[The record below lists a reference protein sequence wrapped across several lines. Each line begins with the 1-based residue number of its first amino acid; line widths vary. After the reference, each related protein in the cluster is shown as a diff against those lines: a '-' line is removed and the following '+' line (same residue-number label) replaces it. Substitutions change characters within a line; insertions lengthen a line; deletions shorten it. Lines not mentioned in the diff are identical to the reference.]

1 MLDSLVR
8 VSRRVGGA
16 TDLLVTEMQ
25 PVPVETLAIRDRSGT
40 CQLRS
45 PGSKAPASRSKPKLH
60 LRLRCDASS
69 SSREVLEKC
78 SHQSKPTTTQSPCG
92 SLTQQPPTW
101 QPEPPTQTSRNPSV
115 YHYTVSRTVELSLQ
129 SSFQL
134 SLTVLVRYRSRG
146 HI

>member
-16 TDLLVTEMQ
+16 TDLLATEMR
-25 PVPVETLAIRDRSGT
+25 PVPARALAIQDHSDT

-45 PGSKAPASRSKPKLH
+45 PGNKAPARGPKLH
-60 LRLRCDASS
+60 SCLRCVASS

-78 SHQSKPTTTQSPCG
+78 SHQSKPTTPQSPCG
-92 SLTQQPPTW
+92 SQTKQPPTW